1 MEKDKPVFS
10 ICHGPQLLISA
21 DVIKG
26 RTLTGFTS
34 IIQDIKNAGATFV
47 DEAVVTDKN
56 LVTSRNPNDLP
67 GFIHAALEK
76 LA

>member
-1 MEKDKPVFS
+1 M
-10 ICHGPQLLISA
+10 
-21 DVIKG
+21 
-26 RTLTGFTS
+26 
-34 IIQDIKNAGATFV
+34 KNAGATFV